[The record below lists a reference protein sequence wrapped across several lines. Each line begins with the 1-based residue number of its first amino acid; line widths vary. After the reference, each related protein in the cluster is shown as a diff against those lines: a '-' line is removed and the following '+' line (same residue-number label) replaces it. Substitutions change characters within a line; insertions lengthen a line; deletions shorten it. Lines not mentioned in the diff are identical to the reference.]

1 MKNELLNMK
10 NLLSIACA
18 IVMASFGVTA
28 VAQEVV
34 AAKASVSSSYA
45 ESLKKYTER
54 GDDGEKYVSYE
65 VIAKD
70 TYSASA
76 TFTLDAAPEDW
87 TDYVGDITVTVGD
100 LECAPV
106 ISKSSAKGGAAAL
119 KEKDSTAKSSLT
131 CSVKWSKKTITV
143 SLSGSNCDDVNVF
156 GGGGDGTFAD
166 EVEIAVDLGGG
177 SVSLLVPVNG
187 KGKTVVKTIKTGH
200 GEDATID
207 EYPLSS
213 WSAKGTAKEQY
224 GY

>member
-1 MKNELLNMK
+1 MKNDMSTVK
-10 NLLSIACA
+10 NLLSVTCA
-18 IVMASFGVTA
+18 IMVAACGVTA
-28 VAQEVV
+28 MAQEVV

-45 ESLKKYTER
+45 DSLKKYTER
-54 GDDGEKYVSYE
+54 GDDGTSVWYD

-76 TFTLDAAPEDW
+76 TFTLDVAPEDW
-87 TDYVGDITVTVGD
+87 TEWVQDITVTVGD
-100 LECAPV
+100 LECTPV

-119 KEKDSTAKSSLT
+119 KEKDSAAKSSFT

-143 SLSGSNCDDVNVF
+143 SFSGSNYDGVNVF
-156 GGGGDGTFAD
+156 SGGGDGTFAD
-166 EVEIAVDLGGG
+166 EIEIGVDLGGG
-177 SVSLLVPVNG
+177 SVSLVVPVNG

-213 WSAKGTAKEQY
+213 WSAKGSAKEQY

>member
-1 MKNELLNMK
+1 MKNALLNVK
-10 NLLSIACA
+10 NLLSITCA
-18 IVMASFGVTA
+18 IVVASFGVTA

-34 AAKASVSSSYA
+34 AAKASVSSSHA
-45 ESLKKYTER
+45 DSLKKYTER
-54 GDDGEKYVSYE
+54 GDDGTSVWYD

-76 TFTLDAAPEDW
+76 TFTLDVAPEDW

-119 KEKDSTAKSSLT
+119 KEKDSAAKSSLA
-131 CSVKWSKKTITV
+131 CSVKWSKKTITI
-143 SLSGSNCDDVNVF
+143 SLSGSNYDGVNIF

-177 SVSLLVPVNG
+177 PASLVVPVNG